1 MNMNIFPRLFT
12 VMFVAGLAG
21 MGYANPAAQGRPSS
35 EDIEVVVHRGANFL
49 APENTLPSAR
59 AALKY
64 GAEWIELDVR
74 KSKDGVLYN
83 LHDETLDRTTDGH
96 GPIHLVTSSEIERL
110 DAGSWFGPAF
120 RGLKV
125 PRIETMLDSLK
136 GKANVFFDVK
146 KGTPVADLV
155 KLVRAKGFEKNSFF
169 WFADAK
175 MVPEFVK
182 LAPEMKIKVNA
193 SDIEGIKKWQAVCRP
208 SYVEIEPENITKNL
222 VNYCHKNGILVMA
235 AIQNGNE
242 EAYKKA
248 IQAQPDLVN
257 IDQPELW
264 ARVVAE
270 SEGEY
275 VAPLSQY
282 VDPRIGSEGLGRVF
296 IGPSCP
302 YGMVKPSPDCT
313 PSPNSGWLPMPE
325 RVDGFAQVHVSGT
338 GGGPKY
344 GNVLV
349 TPFGNGMDRVNH
361 YDYREYETIRLGYYD
376 TQFKQ
381 NGIRTEITTA
391 NRASF
396 YRFTYPEDSL
406 KSLAVDAGFF
416 LGENPVPDAREAQQ
430 FVGSEIQ
437 VLSDHEVA
445 GYTRIRGGW
454 NNGKAYTVYFYAET
468 DRPFVQSLTWK
479 GNRITEAQSQYDS
492 AEKTGALLRF
502 AKNDKVVQ
510 LKVGIS
516 FLSMQKAKINAH
528 SEIPHWSFEKVHQD
542 LLGQWEQLLQ
552 KIEINP
558 STPLAKKRMFYTG
571 LYHTMLMP
579 VDRTGENPLWSDSE
593 PYYDDFYAI
602 WDTYRSSSPL
612 ITLIDPK
619 READIVRSLVN
630 IYKRDGYMPD
640 ARSGNSNGRTQ
651 GGSNAEIVIADAFV
665 KGLKGIDY
673 ELALEAMLKDATVP
687 PGGNE
692 EAEGRGGLIP
702 YLELGYIPHGVD
714 RAGNRTVE
722 YSYCDYAIALVAK
735 GLGKEDLYQRY
746 LKQSENWKNL
756 WRGDYEHEGAKG
768 FIMPRDK
775 EGNWLDSIP
784 FGHSTRMQPKFKYT
798 PVTFEGPWYTPWWSM
813 FFYEASSW
821 EYSLSIPHD
830 VPGLIEKCGGAADF
844 EKRLDIFFDKGFFNV
859 NNEPSFLTPC
869 LYHWLGKPWRSSDRI
884 REIIAKN
891 YNDGPVGL
899 PGNDDSG
906 AMSSWLAFHMIGLYP
921 NAGQDYYLIH
931 TPLLTSTTFH
941 LEGGKEFKVV
951 AEGLSDKNC
960 YIQGVT
966 LNGKDY
972 PYSVLRHK
980 DIMAGGELVLK
991 MGKKPGSWGKELGL
1005 DK

>member
-1 MNMNIFPRLFT
+1 MNIFPRLFT

-579 VDRTGENPLWSDSE
+579 VGRTGENPLWSDPE

-991 MGKKPGSWGKELGL
+991 MGKKPGNWGKELGL

>member
-1 MNMNIFPRLFT
+1 MNIFPRLFT

-270 SEGEY
+270 SKGEY

-579 VDRTGENPLWSDSE
+579 VDRTGENPLWSDPE

-702 YLELGYIPHGVD
+702 YLELGYIPHGID

-931 TPLLTSTTFH
+931 TPLLTSTAFH

>member
-1 MNMNIFPRLFT
+1 MNTLFRLFA
-12 VMFVAGLAG
+12 FVIVIFLAG
-21 MGYANPAAQGRPSS
+21 TSDAKLSGKGTSTMKT
-35 EDIEVVVHRGANFL
+35 IEVVVHRGANYL
-49 APENTLPSAR
+49 APENTVPSALK
-59 AALKY
+59 ALEH
-64 GAEWIELDVR
+64 GATWVELDVR
-74 KSKDGVLYN
+74 KSKDGILYN

-96 GPIHLVTSSEIERL
+96 GPIQAAVSAEIDRL
-110 DAGSWFGPAF
+110 DAGSWFSPSY
-120 RGLKV
+120 RGVKL
-125 PRIETMLDSLK
+125 PRIETMLDTLK
-136 GKANVFFDVK
+136 GKAKVFFDVK
-146 KGTPVADLV
+146 KGTPVGELV
-155 KLVRAKGFEKNSFF
+155 QLVRQKGFEQQSFF
-169 WFADAK
+169 WFADAQ
-175 MVPEFVK
+175 MIPEFVK

-193 SDIEGIKKWQAVCRP
+193 SDIAGLKKWQEVCKP
-208 SYVEIEPENITKNL
+208 AYVEIDPEKITKEFT
-222 VNYCHKNGILVMA
+222 NYCRKNGILIMA

-242 EAYKKA
+242 EAYQKA

-264 ARVVAE
+264 ERVVAE
-270 SEGEY
+270 SKGIHEY
-275 VAPLSQY
+275 DYASY

-302 YGMVKPSPDCT
+302 FGMVKPSPDCT

-349 TPFGNGMDRVNH
+349 MPFGDGMDRVSH
-361 YDYREYETIRLGYYD
+361 IDYRDYETIQLGYYD
-376 TQFKQ
+376 TRFKQ
-381 NGIRTEITTA
+381 SGIRTEITTS

-396 YRFTYPEDSL
+396 YRFTYLEDSL

-416 LGENPVPDAREAQQ
+416 LGESPIPDEREAQQ

-479 GNRITEAQSQYDS
+479 GNRITDAQSQYDS

-502 AKNDKVVQ
+502 AKSDNVVQ

-516 FLSMQKAKINAH
+516 FLSSQKAKFNAH
-528 SEIPHWSFEKVHQD
+528 SEIPHWSFEEVHNGV
-542 LLGQWEQLLQ
+542 LAQWEDLFQ
-552 KIEINP
+552 KIEIDP
-558 STPLAKKRMFYTG
+558 STPDAKKRMFYTA

-579 VDRTGENPLWSDSE
+579 VDRSGENPLWSDPE

-612 ITLIDPK
+612 ITLIDPQ
-619 READIVRSLVN
+619 REVDIVRSLIN

-640 ARSGNSNGRTQ
+640 SRSGNCNGRTQ

-673 ELALEAMLKDATVP
+673 ELGLQAMLKDATVP
-687 PGGNE
+687 PGDNE

-702 YLELGYIPHGVD
+702 YLELGYIPHGID
-714 RAGNRTVE
+714 RAGNRTIE
-722 YSYCDYAIALVAK
+722 YSYCDYAIAQVAK
-735 GLGKEDLYQRY
+735 GLGKEDLYQQY
-746 LKQSENWKNL
+746 MKQSENWKNL
-756 WRGDYEHEGAKG
+756 WRSDYEHAGAKG

-784 FGHSTRMQPKFKYT
+784 IGHSTRWQPKFKYT
-798 PVTFEGPWYTPWWSM
+798 PVIFEGPWYTKWWSM

-830 VPGLIEKCGGAADF
+830 VPGLIEKCGGAEAF

-859 NNEPSFLTPC
+859 NNEPSFLTSC
-869 LYHWLGKPWRSSDRI
+869 LYHWLGKPWRTGDRV

-891 YNDGPVGL
+891 YNDGPIGL

-906 AMSSWLAFHMIGLYP
+906 AMSSWLAFHMVGLYP

-931 TPLLTSTTFH
+931 TPLLASATFH
-941 LEGGKEFKVV
+941 LAGGKDFKII
-951 AEGLSDKNC
+951 AKGLSDKNC
-960 YIQGVT
+960 YIQSVT

-972 PYSVLRHK
+972 PYSTLRHK
-980 DIMAGGELVLK
+980 DVIAGGELVLK
-991 MGKKPGSWGKELGL
+991 MGKKPGNWGKEMGL

>member
-1 MNMNIFPRLFT
+1 MNIFPRLFT

-270 SEGEY
+270 SKGEY

-516 FLSMQKAKINAH
+516 FLSMQKAKFNAH

-542 LLGQWEQLLQ
+542 LLGQWEQLFQ
-552 KIEINP
+552 KIEIDP

-579 VDRTGENPLWSDSE
+579 VDRTGENPLWSDPE

-702 YLELGYIPHGVD
+702 YLELGYIPHGID

-941 LEGGKEFKVV
+941 LEGRKEFKVV

-991 MGKKPGSWGKELGL
+991 MGKKPGNWGKELGL

>member
-1 MNMNIFPRLFT
+1 MNIFPRLFT

-146 KGTPVADLV
+146 KGIPVADLV

-381 NGIRTEITTA
+381 NGIRAEITTA

-479 GNRITEAQSQYDS
+479 GNRITKAQSQYDS

-516 FLSMQKAKINAH
+516 FLSMQKAKFNAH

-542 LLGQWEQLLQ
+542 LLGQWEQLFQ
-552 KIEINP
+552 KIEIDP

-579 VDRTGENPLWSDSE
+579 VDRTGENPLWSDPE

-702 YLELGYIPHGVD
+702 YLELGYIPHGID

-756 WRGDYEHEGAKG
+756 WRSDYEHEGAKG

-798 PVTFEGPWYTPWWSM
+798 PVTFEGPWYTPWWGM

-931 TPLLTSTTFH
+931 TPLLESTTFH

-951 AEGLSDKNC
+951 AKGLSDKNC

-980 DIMAGGELVLK
+980 DIMTGGELVLK
-991 MGKKPGSWGKELGL
+991 MGKKPGNWGKELGL

>member
-1 MNMNIFPRLFT
+1 MNIFPRLFT

-270 SEGEY
+270 SKGEY

-579 VDRTGENPLWSDSE
+579 VDRTGENPLWSDPE

-702 YLELGYIPHGVD
+702 YLELGYIPHGID

-859 NNEPSFLTPC
+859 NNELSFLTPC

>member
-1 MNMNIFPRLFT
+1 MNIFPRLFT

-175 MVPEFVK
+175 MLPEFVK

-270 SEGEY
+270 SKGEY

-579 VDRTGENPLWSDSE
+579 VDRTGENPLWSDPE

>member
-1 MNMNIFPRLFT
+1 MNIFPRLFT

-270 SEGEY
+270 SKGEY

-344 GNVLV
+344 GNVLI

-468 DRPFVQSLTWK
+468 DRPFLQSLTWK

-579 VDRTGENPLWSDSE
+579 VDRTGENPLWSDPE

-991 MGKKPGSWGKELGL
+991 MGKKPGNWGKELGL

>member
-1 MNMNIFPRLFT
+1 MNIFSRLFV
-12 VMFVAGLAG
+12 VMFVTGLTG
-21 MGYANPAAQGRPSS
+21 ISYANSVGQVASS

-49 APENTLPSAR
+49 APENTLSSAR
-59 AALKY
+59 AALTY

-96 GPIHLVTSSEIERL
+96 GPIHLVASSEIDQL
-110 DAGSWFGPAF
+110 DAGSWFSPSF

-146 KGTPVADLV
+146 KGTPVADLI
-155 KLVRAKGFEKNSFF
+155 KLVRAKRFEKNSFF

-175 MVPEFVK
+175 MIPEFVK

-193 SDIEGIKKWQAVCRP
+193 SDIEGVKKWQAVCQP
-208 SYVEIEPENITKNL
+208 SYVEISPENITKEF
-222 VNYCHKNGILVMA
+222 VNYCHKNAILVMA

-242 EAYKKA
+242 EAYRKA
-248 IQAQPDLVN
+248 IQVQPDLVN

-264 ARVVAE
+264 ARMVAE
-270 SEGEY
+270 SKGEY
-275 VAPLSQY
+275 VTPLSQN

-349 TPFGNGMDRVNH
+349 TPFGDGMDRVNH

-516 FLSMQKAKINAH
+516 FLSMQKAKFNAH

-542 LLGQWEQLLQ
+542 LLGQWEQLFQ
-552 KIEINP
+552 KIEIDP

-579 VDRTGENPLWSDSE
+579 VDRTGENPLWSDPE

-673 ELALEAMLKDATVP
+673 GLALEAMLKDATVP

-702 YLELGYIPHGVD
+702 YLELGYIPHGID

-735 GLGKEDLYQRY
+735 GLGKENLYQRY

-756 WRGDYEHEGAKG
+756 WRSDYEHEGAKG

-798 PVTFEGPWYTPWWSM
+798 PVTFEGPWYTPWWGM

-859 NNEPSFLTPC
+859 NNEPSFLTPS

-891 YNDGPVGL
+891 YNDSPVGL

-931 TPLLTSTTFH
+931 TPLLESTTFH

-951 AEGLSDKNC
+951 AKGLSDKNC

-972 PYSVLRHK
+972 PYSALRHK

-991 MGKKPGSWGKELGL
+991 MGKKPGNWGKELGL

>member
-1 MNMNIFPRLFT
+1 MNIFPRLFT
-12 VMFVAGLAG
+12 VMFVVGLAG

-208 SYVEIEPENITKNL
+208 SYVEIEPENITKEL

-552 KIEINP
+552 NIEINS

-579 VDRTGENPLWSDSE
+579 VDRTGENPLWSDPE

-702 YLELGYIPHGVD
+702 YLELGYIPHGID

>member
-1 MNMNIFPRLFT
+1 MNIFPRLFT

-175 MVPEFVK
+175 MIPEFVK

-270 SEGEY
+270 SKGEY

-468 DRPFVQSLTWK
+468 DRPFLQSLTWK

-579 VDRTGENPLWSDSE
+579 VDRTGENPLWSDPE

>member
-1 MNMNIFPRLFT
+1 MNIFPRLFT

-21 MGYANPAAQGRPSS
+21 MGYANPATQGRSSS

-270 SEGEY
+270 SKGEY

-542 LLGQWEQLLQ
+542 LLGQWKQLLQ

-579 VDRTGENPLWSDSE
+579 VDRTGENPLWSDPE

-991 MGKKPGSWGKELGL
+991 MGKKPGNWGKELGL

>member
-1 MNMNIFPRLFT
+1 MNIFPRLFT

-270 SEGEY
+270 SKGEY

-430 FVGSEIQ
+430 FVGTEIQ

-468 DRPFVQSLTWK
+468 DRPFLQSLTWK

-516 FLSMQKAKINAH
+516 FLSMQKAKFNAH

-579 VDRTGENPLWSDSE
+579 VDRTGENPLWSDPE

-619 READIVRSLVN
+619 RETDIVRSLVN

-702 YLELGYIPHGVD
+702 YLELGYIPHGID

-768 FIMPRDK
+768 FIMPRDR

>member
-1 MNMNIFPRLFT
+1 MNIFPRLFT

-208 SYVEIEPENITKNL
+208 SYVEIEPENITKEL

-468 DRPFVQSLTWK
+468 DRPFLQSLTWK

-579 VDRTGENPLWSDSE
+579 VDRTGENPLWSDPE

>member
-1 MNMNIFPRLFT
+1 MNIFPRLFT

-193 SDIEGIKKWQAVCRP
+193 SDIEEIKKWQAVCRP

-579 VDRTGENPLWSDSE
+579 VDRTGENPLWSDPE

-756 WRGDYEHEGAKG
+756 WRSDYEHEGAKG

-931 TPLLTSTTFH
+931 TPLLESTTFH

-951 AEGLSDKNC
+951 AKGLSDKNC

-991 MGKKPGSWGKELGL
+991 MGKKPGNWGKELGL

>member
-1 MNMNIFPRLFT
+1 MNIFPRLFT

-270 SEGEY
+270 SKGEY

-579 VDRTGENPLWSDSE
+579 VDRTGENPLWSDPE

-784 FGHSTRMQPKFKYT
+784 FGHSTRMQSKFKYT

-991 MGKKPGSWGKELGL
+991 MGKKPGNWGKELGL

>member
-1 MNMNIFPRLFT
+1 MNIFPRLFT

-125 PRIETMLDSLK
+125 PRIEIMLDSLK

-242 EAYKKA
+242 ETYKKA
-248 IQAQPDLVN
+248 IQVQPDLVN

-270 SEGEY
+270 SKGEY

-579 VDRTGENPLWSDSE
+579 VDRTGENPLWSDPE

-991 MGKKPGSWGKELGL
+991 MGKKPGNWGKELGL

>member
-1 MNMNIFPRLFT
+1 MNIFPRLFT

-21 MGYANPAAQGRPSS
+21 MGYANPATQGRSSS

-175 MVPEFVK
+175 MIPEFVK

-208 SYVEIEPENITKNL
+208 SYVEIEPENITKEL

-349 TPFGNGMDRVNH
+349 TPFGDGMDRVNH

-579 VDRTGENPLWSDSE
+579 VDRTGENPLWSDPE

-702 YLELGYIPHGVD
+702 YLELGYIPHGID

-991 MGKKPGSWGKELGL
+991 MGKKPGNWGKELGL

>member
-1 MNMNIFPRLFT
+1 MNIFPRLFT

-155 KLVRAKGFEKNSFF
+155 KLVRAKGFGKNSFF

-349 TPFGNGMDRVNH
+349 TPFGDGMDRVNH

-579 VDRTGENPLWSDSE
+579 VDRTGENPLWSDPE